1 MLRLTGTP
9 RIVVEGRLAARLPDK
24 VYCLVA
30 LLILRFNGA
39 ADRGIVASLLWEDG
53 DGDAARANLRNLLS
67 QLKRWQERTGTRLVH
82 ADTSRI
88 WRAADCEIT
97 DLDLLLA
104 ARPAVG
110 DDDLE
115 AIDGLFE
122 GDLLGGRGAD
132 LGIDLLAWLD
142 EQSASLWE
150 RFVGLVLP
158 AAAHGGGAGAERSLR
173 RMLERMPL
181 DERVE
186 RALLTNLSRQK
197 SAEAVRA
204 EYRRFAERLGR
215 DGLEPELETRL
226 LAGTL
231 GVEFAQAMAPTAE
244 ARKPSR
250 PGLPRVLILPPA
262 ASEGVKRSAERI
274 AASLVDDVTF
284 GLCRMRT
291 FAVIAPY
298 TARLISREGPEARR
312 TVDADYVLFTRLLP
326 GDGEGDYRFGFSLA
340 RALTGEILMGDQLRF
355 SLGDLP
361 VRHADIT
368 RLVARLVAG
377 EIERTEQNT
386 SRLTRSP
393 TAYTYFLMGQER
405 LRMVDLPDLRAARSA
420 FRHALELEPDFAP
433 AMSMTARTLSME
445 WIVLN
450 RGDNELLV
458 QARKMASRAVEHDPL
473 DPGGYR
479 ELGNA
484 ALYSH
489 DLDAALEHLKEAR
502 ARAPHHADVLLD
514 HADALAHN
522 SRFHEAKR
530 TIDEAMSL
538 NPLAPDEYRWVAATI
553 QFFLKDFRGALK
565 LSLGMANP
573 EPLGRVIAA
582 SAHLIGDKETA
593 SFWRGRVLDRHP
605 GFRVSDWAGIVPM
618 RSATDRQF
626 YEDAMRS
633 AGFP

>member
-24 VYCLVA
+24 LYCLVA

-39 ADRGIVASLLWEDG
+39 ADRGVIASLLWEDR

-67 QLKRWQERTGTRLVH
+67 QLKGWQERTGTRLLH
-82 ADTSRI
+82 ADTSRV
-88 WRAADCEIT
+88 WRAPDCEVA

-104 ARPAVG
+104 VRPATG
-110 DDDLE
+110 NDELE
-115 AIDGLFE
+115 TIDGLFE

-132 LGIDLLAWLD
+132 LGLDLLAWLD
-142 EQSASLWE
+142 EQNASLWE

-158 AAAHGGGAGAERSLR
+158 AATNGGAGAERSLR

-204 EYRRFAERLGR
+204 EYRRFAERLGC

-226 LAGTL
+226 LAGSL
-231 GVEFAQAMAPTAE
+231 GVAFAQAVAIGAD
-244 ARKPSR
+244 ARKPAR

-291 FAVIAPY
+291 FAVIAPH
-298 TARLISREGPEARR
+298 TARLISREEPETRQ

-326 GDGEGDYRFGFSLA
+326 GNGEGDYRFGFSLA

-377 EIERTEQNT
+377 EIERSEQNT

-405 LRMVDLPDLRAARSA
+405 LRMVDLPDLRAARGA

-445 WIVLN
+445 WLVLN
-450 RGDNELLV
+450 RGDDELLV
-458 QARKMASRAVEHDPL
+458 QARRMASLAVERDPL
-473 DPGGYR
+473 DPSGYR

-489 DLDAALEHLKEAR
+489 DLDAALEHLEEAR
-502 ARAPHHADVLLD
+502 TRAPHHADVLLD

-553 QFFLKDFRGALK
+553 QFFLRDFRGALR

-593 SFWRGRVLDRHP
+593 SFWRNRMLERHP
-605 GFRVSDWAGIVPM
+605 DFRVAHWGAIVPM
-618 RSATDRQF
+618 RSSTDRQF
-626 YEDAMRS
+626 FEDAMRS